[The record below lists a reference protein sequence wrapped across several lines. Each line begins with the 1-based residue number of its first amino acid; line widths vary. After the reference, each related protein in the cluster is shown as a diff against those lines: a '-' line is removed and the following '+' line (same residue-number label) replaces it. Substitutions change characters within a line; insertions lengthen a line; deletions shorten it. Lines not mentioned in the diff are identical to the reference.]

1 MTAVKIFCFFF
12 FKLLDYRY
20 TEVNLKEVGALSEKT
35 VKRDFPRVTK
45 LLFTGMSSF
54 DEKGEGAMLSLGR
67 TLNISE
73 GGMLLEVSKNMP
85 FQLKVNLRLG
95 FQEEIIEMEGNVV
108 HLRKTDAGDIEIGI
122 EFINPTKD
130 QLEIISQAMV
140 TSLGQGFS

>member
-1 MTAVKIFCFFF
+1 M
-12 FKLLDYRY
+12 
-20 TEVNLKEVGALSEKT
+20 SEKT